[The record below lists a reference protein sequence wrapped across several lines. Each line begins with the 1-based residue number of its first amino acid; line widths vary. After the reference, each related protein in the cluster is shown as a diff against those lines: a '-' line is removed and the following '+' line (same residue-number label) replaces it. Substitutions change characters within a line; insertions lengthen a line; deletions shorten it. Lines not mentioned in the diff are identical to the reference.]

1 MGMIVALTG
10 DSEKDF
16 LRDAKKLVAHPFFS
30 YLYGVEIRYDSLK
43 KREEKLGKFLGELRE
58 ILGEK
63 KLIFTIRTERQGGY
77 FPYDKSYFQLNMMAM
92 ESGYP
97 DYIDLEVELGSN
109 GRQPFLD

>member
-63 KLIFTIRTERQGGY
+63 KLIFTIRTERQG
-77 FPYDKSYFQLNMMAM
+77 
-92 ESGYP
+92 
-97 DYIDLEVELGSN
+97 
-109 GRQPFLD
+109 